1 MPGPQNEPQKSMF
14 DRVIDDATLEEACDT
29 YLQMKQKAKGFGKS
43 KKKLYEL
50 VNGLELKNGERVRI
64 GRFVITGRERRG
76 GGIEVPTW
84 TKTGI
89 GSVTA
94 LD

>member
-1 MPGPQNEPQKSMF
+1 MARTSEEPQKNMF
-14 DRVIDDATLEEACDT
+14 DRTIDDIALEEACDT
-29 YLQMKQKAKGFGKS
+29 FLQMRQKAKSYGKA

-50 VNGLELKNGERVRI
+50 LNGLELKDGERVRI
-64 GRFVITGRERRG
+64 GRFVVTGKERRG
-76 GGIEVPTW
+76 GGIEVPQW

-89 GSVTA
+89 GSVSA

>member
-1 MPGPQNEPQKSMF
+1 MPSTQSEPQTNMF
-14 DRVIDDATLEEACDT
+14 DRTIDDEALADACDT
-29 YLQMKQKAKGFGKS
+29 YLQMKQKAKAYAKA

-50 VNGLELKNGERVRI
+50 LNGLELKDGERVRI
-64 GRFVITGRERRG
+64 GRFVVTGKTRSG

-89 GSVTA
+89 GSVSA